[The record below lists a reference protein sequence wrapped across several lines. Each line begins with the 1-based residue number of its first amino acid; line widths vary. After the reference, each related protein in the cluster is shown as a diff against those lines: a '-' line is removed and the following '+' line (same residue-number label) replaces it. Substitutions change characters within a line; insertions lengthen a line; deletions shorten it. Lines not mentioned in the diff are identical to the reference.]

1 MPWLSIDAADE
12 PSTGPCDCSWAIA
25 DKPSAKLARIAAK
38 IRFLV
43 LMAQPM
49 QVKWVKLNEDE
60 LEQIHLL
67 LLRWLCRSVNSGLN
81 ALNNQLQ

>member
-1 MPWLSIDAADE
+1 
-12 PSTGPCDCSWAIA
+12 
-25 DKPSAKLARIAAK
+25 
-38 IRFLV
+38 
-43 LMAQPM
+43 M